1 MRCKLW
7 RPTRRSGFGR
17 LATLFVTL
25 ALAACQS
32 PFGGSSGPAPAPLA
46 PRTTGELIGNGSVR
60 VALLLPRTA
69 PGNGAMTATAF
80 RNAAELAIRDF
91 PDAGIQLAV
100 YDTAGTPSGAQAAM
114 GTALREG
121 AEIVLGPVFSSSVT
135 AVAPLARQAN
145 VPVVAFSSDASVAG
159 SGVYLLSFLPA
170 DDVGRIVAYSA
181 AQGRKSFAALLP
193 SNAYGSVTEAA
204 FRSGVARAGGRIVG
218 IERYDPAGSDL
229 DAQVKSFAAFAP
241 QVDALFVPD
250 GGQAPGRIAAALA
263 AAGVATDRLK
273 LLGSGQ
279 WDDPA
284 ILADPALA
292 GSWFP
297 GPAKEGFDNFARRY
311 QGAYGTLPPRNA
323 TLAYDATVLTAG
335 LVRQYGPQ
343 RFESSVL
350 TNANGFAGLDGL
362 FRFLPTGL
370 TERRLAVYEI
380 APPGARIV
388 APAQRSFMPAS

>member
-1 MRCKLW
+1 MR
-7 RPTRRSGFGR
+7 RTQGRRAPRRGFGR
-17 LATLFVTL
+17 LVALLGAL
-25 ALAACQS
+25 ALTACQL
-32 PFGGSSGPAPAPLA
+32 PFAGSSGPSPAPLA
-46 PRTTGELIGNGSVR
+46 HRTTGELIGNGSVR
-60 VALLLPRTA
+60 VALLVPRSA
-69 PGNGAMTATAF
+69 AGNGGMTATAF

-100 YDTAGTPSGAQAAM
+100 YDTAGTPSGAQTAM

-121 AEIVLGPVFSSSVT
+121 AEIVLGPVFSASVT
-135 AVAPLARQAN
+135 AVAPLARQGN
-145 VPVVAFSSDASVAG
+145 VPVVAFSSDAGVAG

-170 DDVGRIVAYSA
+170 DDVARVVAYSA

-193 SNAYGSVTEAA
+193 TNAYGGVAEAA
-204 FRSGVARAGGRIVG
+204 FRSAVARAGGRIVG

-229 DAQVKSFAAFAP
+229 DARVRRFAAFAP
-241 QVDALFVPD
+241 QVDALFAPE
-250 GGQAPGRIAAALA
+250 GGKDPGRIASALA
-263 AAGVATDRLK
+263 AAGVDTGRLK

-284 ILADPALA
+284 ILANPALA

-297 GPAKEGFDNFARRY
+297 GPVKEGFDSFARRY
-311 QGAYGTLPPRNA
+311 QGAYGALPPRNA

-335 LVRQYGPQ
+335 LVRQYGPE
-343 RFESSVL
+343 RFQASVL

-362 FRFLPTGL
+362 FRFLPSGL

-380 APPGARIV
+380 APPSARII
-388 APAQRSFMPAS
+388 APAARSFTPAS